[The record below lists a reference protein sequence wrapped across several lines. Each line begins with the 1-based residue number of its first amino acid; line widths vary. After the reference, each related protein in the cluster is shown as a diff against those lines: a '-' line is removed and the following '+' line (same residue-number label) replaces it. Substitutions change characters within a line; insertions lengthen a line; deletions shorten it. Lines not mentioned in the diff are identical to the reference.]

1 MSREIKNEANEM
13 MTAVDGVYQQML
25 VKNAIK
31 NRIIDMNEVFN
42 ETSCYKLNYY
52 LEKIERIDDL
62 KNTPMKERE
71 PITIRINSTG
81 GAVYELFNV
90 LATIER
96 LQKRGYKIHAY
107 AGGKVMSCGL
117 ILFVSADKRIV
128 SRFSTLLYHSVSSY
142 TAGKLVPMEEDIEEV
157 KRLNEFGKEFIKEKT
172 GVDVDEVYKDKTKYS
187 DIFISGKEAFELGL
201 ATDMI

>member
-1 MSREIKNEANEM
+1 MSREIKNEGNEM
-13 MTAVDGVYQQML
+13 MVAVDGTYQQML

-52 LEKIERIDDL
+52 LEKIERLDDL
-62 KNTPMKERE
+62 KNVPTKERE
-71 PITIRINSTG
+71 PITIRINSAG
-81 GAVYELFNV
+81 GAVYELYSV
-90 LATIER
+90 LGTIER
-96 LQKRGYKIHAY
+96 LQKRGYKIHTQIT
-107 AGGKVMSCGL
+107 GKGFSCGMV
-117 ILFVSADKRIV
+117 LFCAGDKRIV

-142 TAGKLVPMEEDIEEV
+142 TAGKLMPMEEDIEEV

-172 GVDVDEVYKDKTKYS
+172 GVDVDVIYKEKTKYS
-187 DIFISGKEAFELGL
+187 DIFISGEEAFEFGL